1 MKVKLTDWNIQDY
14 LKTTEDRA
22 FYLEAAIEEAA
33 KTNDMKFLAEAF
45 CDVAHAISGEKVAMF
60 FDGVATVIKAMPM
73 STPKSVCRKAYRK
86 LAMA

>member
-33 KTNDMKFLAEAF
+33 KTSDMKFLAEAF
-45 CDVAHAISGEKVAMF
+45 RDVAQATGGEKVAMF

-73 STPKSVCRKAYRK
+73 STPKTVCRKAYRK